1 MSPVNVRPSW
11 INVRPSWIDVN
22 VEGRESGLAAG
33 PRSRDGSMTAGFSVR
48 ENGYVLP
55 VLDVEC
61 IASRDKKTVL
71 MRVTDIRTGKV
82 LFEERFVQ

>member
-11 INVRPSWIDVN
+11 VN
-22 VEGRESGLAAG
+22 LSVDGQNTIRGTG
-33 PRSRDGSMTAGFSVR
+33 PKSRNGSMTACFSVR
-48 ENGYVLP
+48 SDSDVLP

-61 IASRDKKTVL
+61 IASGDKKTVL

-82 LFEERFVQ
+82 LFEEGFVQ